1 MIPDANGKPESHSPD
16 ADELAKLLEI
26 ELIQKKM
33 EWAASAERY
42 RNLRTASFLFLAL
55 VIMGALAA
63 FFLFFSHYPLDRQ
76 NRPAPEASASP

>member
-16 ADELAKLLEI
+16 AEQMEKLLEI

-33 EWAASAERY
+33 EWAATADRY
-42 RNLRTASFLFLAL
+42 RKLRTASFLFLAL

-63 FFLFFSHYPLDRQ
+63 FFLFFSHFPLDRSS
-76 NRPAPEASASP
+76 RPAPAASASP